1 MEKERMR
8 NMIEFIPRPRN
19 FYIEKIKKE
28 FEKHDIVFLLGARRT
43 GKTCISMEF
52 EEYLLES
59 YKPEEI
65 RRINFEVADRLDD
78 TAKWLIECIDSEYEK
93 EKHYVCILDEISVIP
108 GWEESVNYFMREPG
122 RKILICSSNKKAL
135 SSKLDAVQN
144 GEYGTVLVLP
154 LSLPEFI
161 EYHQIG
167 DEYSPE
173 EIHRIYMTYG
183 ALPILRASHFSRE
196 RARVV
201 HDGSYSSIVIRDVL
215 ESSGKSK
222 MNQNINDP
230 VLLRKVIMT
239 LARNIGVNISAT
251 GVCNIIGET
260 EGKKPA
266 PRTVE
271 NYIKALLDAH
281 FFYVSERYDL
291 KADKMLKT
299 LPKYYIVDRGLHT
312 FLVNEEEQNEE
323 KIIENN
329 MYLEFKR
336 RGYSVFNGK
345 SGNDEIKF
353 VIYKEGVRTYVELS
367 RDLKSTGKD
376 EVLSKLRRIK
386 DNYPKIVVV
395 KEGDTGMTEDGI
407 RVINLRDFLMGT
419 DF

>member
-1 MEKERMR
+1 MINERESH
-8 NMIEFIPRPRN
+8 MIEFIPRPRN
-19 FYIEKIKKE
+19 FYIEKIKRE
-28 FEKHDIVFLLGARRT
+28 FENHDTVFLLGARRT

-52 EEYLLES
+52 EEHLRENH
-59 YKPEEI
+59 KPEEI
-65 RRINFEVADRLDD
+65 RRVNFEVADRLDD
-78 TAKWLIECIDSEYEK
+78 TVKGLIECIDAKYER
-93 EKHYVCILDEISVIP
+93 EKPYVCILDEISAIP

-122 RKILICSSNKKAL
+122 RKTLICSSNKNAL
-135 SSKLDAVQN
+135 SSKLDAVRN
-144 GEYGTVLVLP
+144 GDYGVVLVLP
-154 LSLPEFI
+154 LSLTEFI
-161 EYHQIG
+161 DYHQIDG
-167 DEYSPE
+167 EYSPE
-173 EIHRIYMTYG
+173 EIYRMYMTYG
-183 ALPILRASHFSRE
+183 ALPILRTSHFNGE

-215 ESSGKSK
+215 ESSGRSE
-222 MNQNINDP
+222 MDQNINDP
-230 VLLRKVIMT
+230 VLLRRVIMT
-239 LARNIGVNISAT
+239 LARNIGMNISAT

-336 RGYSVFNGK
+336 RGYNVYNGK
-345 SGNDEIKF
+345 SGGDEIRF
-353 VIYKEGVRTYVELS
+353 VIYKDGARTYVELS
-367 RDLKSTGKD
+367 RDLKGEGKD
-376 EVLSKLRRIK
+376 ESLSKLRRIK
-386 DNYPKIVVV
+386 DNYPKIIVV

-407 RVINLRDFLMGT
+407 RVVNLRDFMMGS
-419 DF
+419 DI